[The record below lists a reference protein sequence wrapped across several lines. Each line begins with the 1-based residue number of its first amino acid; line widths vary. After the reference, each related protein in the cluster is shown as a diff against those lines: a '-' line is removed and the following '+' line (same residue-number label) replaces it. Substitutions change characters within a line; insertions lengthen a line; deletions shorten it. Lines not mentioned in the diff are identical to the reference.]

1 LWNGERN
8 PLYFIKIKFIL
19 QLMPDVILGIDPG
32 SRHTGYAI
40 LTKLEGK
47 LVAQRCD
54 VLNMAHMDD
63 HADRLQYI
71 FDEISNII
79 ASFEPTSCAV
89 ETPVYGVDPLAMLKL
104 GRAQAAAMLA
114 ITNNDI
120 GVTEYYPK
128 QVKKSITGNGNASK
142 KQVAFMLR
150 KTVSLPKEKLSKD
163 ATDALAV
170 AWCHLMKQNSF
181 QQQAP
186 KSKKKRHQN
195 NSKSSW
201 ADFVANNPDRIK

>member
-1 LWNGERN
+1 MT
-8 PLYFIKIKFIL
+8 K
-19 QLMPDVILGIDPG
+19 VILGIDPG
-32 SRHTGYAI
+32 SRNTGYAI
-40 LTKLEGK
+40 LTEEDNK
-47 LVAQRCD
+47 LVALRCD
-54 VLNMAHMDD
+54 VLKMAHMDD
-63 HADRLQYI
+63 HSDRLQYI
-71 FDEISNII
+71 FEEVSKIIS
-79 ASFEPTSCAV
+79 SFELTSCAV

-114 ITNNDI
+114 ITNSGI
-120 GVTEYYPK
+120 SVSEYYPK

-142 KQVAFMLR
+142 EQIAFMLR
-150 KTVSLPKEKLSKD
+150 KTVKLPDEKLSKD

-181 QQQAP
+181 QEQAP

-201 ADFVANNPDRIK
+201 EDFVANNPDRVK

>member
-1 LWNGERN
+1 MAD
-8 PLYFIKIKFIL
+8 I
-19 QLMPDVILGIDPG
+19 ILGIDPG
-32 SRHTGYAI
+32 SRNTGYAI
-40 LTKLEGK
+40 LTEQDGK
-47 LVAQRCD
+47 LVAMRCD
-54 VLNMAHMDD
+54 VLKMAHMDD
-63 HADRLQYI
+63 HSDRLQYI
-71 FDEISNII
+71 FEEVSNII
-79 ASFEPTSCAV
+79 SSFEPTSCAV

-120 GVTEYYPK
+120 SVTEYYPK

-142 KQVAFMLR
+142 EQVAFML
-150 KTVSLPKEKLSKD
+150 KKMVSLPDEKLTND

-170 AWCHLMKQNSF
+170 AWCHLMKQNQF

-186 KSKKKRHQN
+186 KSKKKLHQN

-201 ADFVANNPDRIK
+201 EDFVSENPDRIK